1 MCLKWGSPFSS
12 PSSLGPE
19 GKEHSADCPACEST
33 YARDFPRPRIP
44 SYLKTMIPRDG
55 KWEVEPR
62 QFIIFWN
69 IPSNKSYLY
78 LTRWSRGEMSNAGKE
93 DRTHSPLYW
102 GVFHF
107 SGRAPNVVRISFA
120 QKRELLLFV
129 SPAPKALGV
138 FVSLFCKQRKSIK
151 ESV

>member
-1 MCLKWGSPFSS
+1 
-12 PSSLGPE
+12 
-19 GKEHSADCPACEST
+19 
-33 YARDFPRPRIP
+33 
-44 SYLKTMIPRDG
+44 
-55 KWEVEPR
+55 
-62 QFIIFWN
+62 
-69 IPSNKSYLY
+69 
-78 LTRWSRGEMSNAGKE
+78 MSNAGKE